1 MFRTLRAE
9 GVDISAASSDP
20 DAQTGLILFEPR
32 LPDVTRVHY
41 YRAGSAG

>member
-1 MFRTLRAE
+1 MLRTLRAE
-9 GVDISAASSDP
+9 GVDISAVSSDP
-20 DAQTGLILFEPR
+20 DAPTGLILFEPR

>member
-9 GVDISAASSDP
+9 GVDISAVSSAP
-20 DAQTGLILFEPR
+20 DAPTGLVFFEPR
-32 LPDVTRVHY
+32 LPDVTRVHC